1 MSFTASSLLPTL
13 PAGTQAAAFFGP
25 LQLIGYVATALG
37 LTAFLTVCHRRF
49 LLIGATSAMLWA
61 LHYQL
66 LGERLAAAL
75 SMMAGGRN
83 TIAARV
89 HALPD
94 RVRLAF
100 TVALCGVVI
109 TLGCWTA
116 TGPLTILP
124 TFAACLTTTAAFWL
138 AGRAFRC
145 AYLVSDSCW
154 LVFGLLAGSTA
165 GTLAAS
171 IALTM
176 NLCTLR
182 RQPWM
187 PLRTALAP
195 TSQPAS

>member
-1 MSFTASSLLPTL
+1 MSFAVSVP
-13 PAGTQAAAFFGP
+13 QAASYFGP
-25 LQLIGYVATALG
+25 LQVIGYVATVLS
-37 LTAFLTVCHRRF
+37 LTAFLTVCQRRF
-49 LLIGATSAMLWA
+49 MLIGATSAVLWA

-75 SMMAGGRN
+75 SMISGGRN

-89 HALPD
+89 HVLPD
-94 RVRLAF
+94 RMRVGL

-109 TLGCWTA
+109 ALGCWTA
-116 TGPLTILP
+116 KGPLTILP

-145 AYLVSDSCW
+145 AYLISDSCW

-165 GTLAAS
+165 GSVAAS

-187 PLRTALAP
+187 PLRAALSPTA